1 VGISWIGGTVRGV
14 CVSLLVILAGMVSAE
29 TASANS
35 VTRTVT
41 HVDDTSVDHSLC
53 SFGVTF
59 HTVGSFTETD
69 FYDNTGFLYKSL
81 FTVGPGPFRITA
93 TAKGTTLTDQN
104 ESFSDILTYNPDG
117 SVKTETANG
126 PFNKFTAPGRGIV
139 WLDTGHII
147 TDGDGNVLFVSGP
160 RQNGD
165 FTAFCAAFG

>member
-1 VGISWIGGTVRGV
+1 MRRVWLP
-14 CVSLLVILAGMVSAE
+14 LLVIMAAMASAE
-29 TASANS
+29 TASANT

-53 SFGVTF
+53 SFGITF
-59 HTVGSFTETD
+59 LTVGSFTEAD

-104 ESFSDILTYNPDG
+104 ESFSDTFTYNPDG

-139 WLDTGHII
+139 WLDTGHIVL
-147 TDGDGNVLFVSGP
+147 DGDGNVLFVSGP
-160 RQNGD
+160 RQHGD

>member
-1 VGISWIGGTVRGV
+1 MRRVW
-14 CVSLLVILAGMVSAE
+14 LPLAVVMLAAMA
-29 TASANS
+29 TAQTAAAFTP
-35 VTRTVT
+35 TRTVT
-41 HVDDTSVDHSLC
+41 HVDDTYVDHSFC
-53 SFGVTF
+53 KFGI
-59 HTVGSFTETD
+59 TVHMVGPFTETD
-69 FYDNTGFLYKSL
+69 YYDKTGFLYRSI
-81 FTVGPGPFRITA
+81 FTVGPGGPFRITA

-104 ESFSDILTYNPDG
+104 ESFSDKFIFNPDG